1 MQFFDIYSLILY
13 IAVALVGCICLQRAN
28 TTIVAFD
35 KLRILN
41 ESFYYLLFILIFT
54 FIAVYRRIDLGIGG
68 TDAPDYIENF
78 THIFEYSSRFQEQE
92 QLFLYLNRFVRT
104 FTDDYHVFFFICY
117 SFIAFSYVYFLKNF
131 YSPKSSYIPLLLLII
146 PFLRSFSSLRSSLAI
161 SLFLIGLVLFLVKQ
175 KRNWGILFIIA
186 TFWIHRMSILY
197 IAFVP
202 FYYIFRYR
210 IVKLRGKK
218 LFLFFLIFL
227 VGGYLSSKFL
237 QNYVLAMQFFYSETD
252 AWYLSRSLDMSLMS
266 RWPMMINYILLLSAI
281 FYLHKRIPST
291 DRMNNLKILVSY
303 DILVMLPSLI
313 FGMWRANEYL
323 YLARLAMWGVL
334 IKVFLDHFKPI
345 LRPFLR
351 VVIFVLFLS
360 WLIFRIYQDYAELS
374 IMPYMFD
381 F

>member
-13 IAVALVGCICLQRAN
+13 IAVALVGCICFQRAN
-28 TTIVAFD
+28 ISNTAFY

-41 ESFYYLLFILIFT
+41 APLYYLLFVFIFV
-54 FIAVYRRIDLGIGG
+54 FIAVCRKIGYGIGG
-68 TDAPDYIENF
+68 TDALGYIENF
-78 THIFEYSSRFQEQE
+78 IHIFEYSSRFQEQE
-92 QLFLYLNRFVRT
+92 QLFLYFNKLVRS
-104 FTDDYHVFFFICY
+104 FTDNYRVYLFICY

-131 YSPKSSYIPLLLLII
+131 YSPRASYIPLLLLII

-175 KRNWGILFIIA
+175 RRNWGIFFIIA

-202 FYYIFRYR
+202 FYYIFRR
-210 IVKLRGKK
+210 CIVKLQGKS
-218 LFLFFLIFL
+218 LFLFFLVFL
-227 VGGYLSSKFL
+227 VGGYLFSKLL

-252 AWYLSRSLDMSLMS
+252 AWYLSSSLDMNLMS
-266 RWPMMINYILLLSAI
+266 RWPMMINYILLLCAI

-303 DILVMLPSLI
+303 DIFVMLPSLI

-334 IKVFLDHFKPI
+334 IKVFLDNFKPI

-360 WLIFRIYQDYAELS
+360 WLVFRIYQDYAELS
-374 IMPYMFD
+374 IMPYVFD